1 MSADIVTEFDT
12 SLSRPAV
19 QLIRQAVFDFNLIEP
34 GDRIAVGM
42 SGGKDSLM
50 LAAAMRELSRH
61 GDLDFEFRPV
71 HLDQNQ
77 PGFDHETFRRA
88 LDRLGLECTV
98 IDRDTH
104 SVVQSQLEPGQ
115 IPCALCSRMRRG
127 ILNDFCRREGFDKLA
142 LGHHLD
148 DAVETFFLN
157 LFFGRR
163 LDPLKP
169 LTPTSDASVTTIRP
183 MILLEER
190 KVRGWVEQSELPTVD
205 CPVCDSFPESR
216 RRDLKEL
223 IRSFTDLHGDVHAS
237 VRTALYEDE
246 SVRELLRPF
255 DTPRK

>member
-1 MSADIVTEFDT
+1 MDADIATPDDI
-12 SLSRPAV
+12 SLTRPV
-19 QLIRQAVFDFNLIEP
+19 IQLIRQAVIDFQLIEP

-61 GDLDFEFRPV
+61 GDLDFAFEPI

-77 PGFDHETFRRA
+77 PGFDRETFQRA
-88 LDRLGLECTV
+88 LDRLELDCTV

-104 SVVQSQLEPGQ
+104 SVVQAKLEPGQ
-115 IPCALCSRMRRG
+115 IPCSLCSRMRRG
-127 ILNDFCRREGFDKLA
+127 ILNDFCREQGFNKLA

-169 LTPTSDASVTTIRP
+169 STPTDEGDVDTIRP

-190 KVRGWVEQSELPTVD
+190 KVTGWIAQHAIPTVD
-205 CPVCDSFPESR
+205 CPVCDTYPESR
-216 RRDLKEL
+216 RRDLKHMLTEF
-223 IRSFTDLHGDVHAS
+223 SQLHGDLHAS
-237 VRTALYEDE
+237 VRTALYEDG
-246 SVRELLRPF
+246 RTRTLLEPF
-255 DTPRK
+255 DVPG